1 MENTHE
7 VYVNLEIAEMLKKAG
22 FNWKCHASYQN
33 GEFTE
38 FRYSSYFKVLI
49 MDFNNAPDYMN
60 QYSAPSLDVAQRW
73 LREVKGYYIDWEFNM
88 NIGSCGQELYDF
100 TDISVYIFVAGTQG
114 NICKCK
120 LEENYTTIEKA
131 QEAGIKKALELIL
144 EKGE

>member
-73 LREVKGYYIDWEFNM
+73 LREVKNYYVSVDVDCDSIGVFYTVRYVFHDGDKYNASYIWEDT
-88 NIGSCGQELYDF
+88 GLS
-100 TDISVYIFVAGTQG
+100 TVKHRRIFD
-114 NICKCK
+114 NF
-120 LEENYTTIEKA
+120 EEA

-144 EKGE
+144 K